1 MNIVYGSS
9 WLSVMRGPR
18 REIAGLESVPC
29 TTLLCLVKLFS
40 TTLSEAKYFHSEDIW
55 HVRYFSICKI
65 REAQNAI
72 WVQFLPLLWVSLDIF
87 LYIYSS
93 QLFPL
98 LWNAY
103 ALFSFFLCSSFSW
116 IPGNILSL
124 VICIT
129 EIPFQFMVLWPVL
142 ATSALLFCSC
152 HVITDSSPLSTLA
165 HLIVLFIVS
174 FDEQKVQI
182 LV

>member
-1 MNIVYGSS
+1 MLNTFALKTFGVSDTLIFARSG
-9 WLSVMRGPR
+9 R
-18 REIAGLESVPC
+18 RKMPSGLN
-29 TTLLCLVKLFS
+29 F
-40 TTLSEAKYFHSEDIW
+40 F
-55 HVRYFSICKI
+55 
-65 REAQNAI
+65 
-72 WVQFLPLLWVSLDIF
+72 PLLWVSLDIF

-93 QLFPL
+93 QLFPF

-103 ALFSFFLCSSFSW
+103 AFLKFFLCSSFSW
-116 IPGNILSL
+116 IPVNILSL

-152 HVITDSSPLSTLA
+152 HVITDFYPLSTLA

-174 FDEQKVQI
+174 FDEQKFQI
-182 LV
+182 LVQSNVAFSPCLW